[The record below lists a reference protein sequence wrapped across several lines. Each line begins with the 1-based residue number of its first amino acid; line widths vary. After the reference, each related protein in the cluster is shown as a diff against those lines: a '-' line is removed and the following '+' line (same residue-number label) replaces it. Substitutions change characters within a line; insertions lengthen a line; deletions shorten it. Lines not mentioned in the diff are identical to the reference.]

1 MSVRRFLV
9 AYLGVVIM
17 LGAAGAAMV
26 QAVKQRHAETVP
38 AMEPQPVAAA
48 EPAMTRQPEPAVTRR
63 PQQPQET
70 AAVAPRP
77 APVNRASLPPLRPP
91 HAASQ
96 QAKAPT
102 GRPGSARPAA
112 LAARTTPQHSP
123 PRKADTQQAGPPYY
137 GPGPYAGGWPLPG
150 TVMMPRSVQAYPY
163 YPYNPGYYGQYQPW
177 SYYRSF

>member
-26 QAVKQRHAETVP
+26 QAMKQRHTETIAAMVP
-38 AMEPQPVAAA
+38 QQVAAA
-48 EPAMTRQPEPAVTRR
+48 EPAMA
-63 PQQPQET
+63 QQPQHPQEMP
-70 AAVAPRP
+70 AVAPRP
-77 APVNRASLPPLRPP
+77 ASVNRASLPPLRP

-96 QAKAPT
+96 QARVPA

-123 PRKADTQQAGPPYY
+123 PHKADTRQAGPPYY
-137 GPGPYAGGWPLPG
+137 APGPYAGGWPPPG
-150 TVMMPRSVQAYPY
+150 TVVMPRSVQAYPY